1 MIYARE
7 LPCEILASL
16 SDLPAAHGAEAGA
29 APVTLDL
36 DAYAVLDAAGA
47 LRIYTARSMG
57 ELAGYATWI
66 VSPTNLHHKGLRYA
80 AMDAIYVVPAKR
92 GLTGPNLLRYSERAL
107 RGEGVKEIVLNVPL
121 ANDWT
126 PLAERMGY
134 ERAEV
139 QMRKHIG

>member
-16 SDLPAAHGAEAGA
+16 ADLPAAHGAEAGA
-29 APVTLDL
+29 EAVDLDL

-66 VSPTNLHHKGLRYA
+66 VSPTNLHHKGLAFA
-80 AMDAIYVVPAKR
+80 ALDAVYVVPRCR
-92 GLTGPNLLRYSERAL
+92 GLTGPALLRYSERAL
-107 RGEGVKEIVLNVPL
+107 ASEGVALIALNVPL
-121 ANDWT
+121 SNDWT
-126 PLAERMGY
+126 ALAERLGY
-134 ERAEV
+134 YRAEV
-139 QMRKHIG
+139 QLRKRIG